1 MTKNFTIFNDHE
13 SESSSERRAR
23 ASGYART
30 RNDDPVK
37 TGGTG
42 DAMTLACRASGWMS
56 TVSTREV
63 RRQRR
68 HRRASTARRRASG
81 TGGEG
86 GSTEDEEK
94 AGTSD
99 GVTTTTTTTTTRSGG
114 GTETARA
121 EAKARLLDACAGTY
135 RGALASREDRE
146 AIAAAQGALERLSED
161 ALDFDALDGKWRL
174 AYTNASD
181 VVGLLVA
188 SQRLGVPEVGDI
200 FQSFGCADGSNTGI
214 TNEIRLS
221 VPFLLNSAK
230 KGEPG
235 GVGLRVQAS
244 FKKVDKRRIALT
256 FQEAQVS
263 EISISPLAETLLAP
277 AILPRG
283 SINHQILMFI
293 KELELKFPLRGALTS
308 IGGGGED
315 GGAAVGSYNL
325 TYCDDEVLV
334 GRAAAGGVYI
344 FTRA

>member
-1 MTKNFTIFNDHE
+1 M
-13 SESSSERRAR
+13 
-23 ASGYART
+23 
-30 RNDDPVK
+30 
-37 TGGTG
+37 
-42 DAMTLACRASGWMS
+42 
-56 TVSTREV
+56 
-63 RRQRR
+63 
-68 HRRASTARRRASG
+68 RRRASG
-81 TGGEG
+81 ADERGNV
-86 GSTEDEEK
+86 EDADAVGK
-94 AGTSD
+94 SD
-99 GVTTTTTTTTTRSGG
+99 GVVATATRSGG
-114 GTETARA
+114 GAETARA

-135 RGALASREDRE
+135 RGALASKEDRE
-146 AIAAAQGALERLSED
+146 SIAAAQGALERLSED

-181 VVGLLVA
+181 VVGLLIA
-188 SQRLGVPEVGDI
+188 SQRFGVPEVGDI

>member
-1 MTKNFTIFNDHE
+1 M
-13 SESSSERRAR
+13 
-23 ASGYART
+23 
-30 RNDDPVK
+30 
-37 TGGTG
+37 
-42 DAMTLACRASGWMS
+42 
-56 TVSTREV
+56 
-63 RRQRR
+63 
-68 HRRASTARRRASG
+68 RRRASG
-81 TGGEG
+81 ADERGNV
-86 GSTEDEEK
+86 EDADAVGK
-94 AGTSD
+94 SD
-99 GVTTTTTTTTTRSGG
+99 GVVATATRSGG
-114 GTETARA
+114 GAETARA

-135 RGALASREDRE
+135 RGALASKEDRE

-181 VVGLLVA
+181 VVGLLIA
-188 SQRLGVPEVGDI
+188 SQRFGVPEVGDI

>member
-1 MTKNFTIFNDHE
+1 MTENFTIFNFDHE

-37 TGGTG
+37 TGGTR
-42 DAMTLACRASGWMS
+42 DAMALACRASGWMS

-86 GSTEDEEK
+86 GSTGDEEK
-94 AGTSD
+94 AG
-99 GVTTTTTTTTTRSGG
+99 TTTTTTRSGG

-200 FQSFGCADGSNTGI
+200 F
-214 TNEIRLS
+214 
-221 VPFLLNSAK
+221 
-230 KGEPG
+230 
-235 GVGLRVQAS
+235 
-244 FKKVDKRRIALT
+244 
-256 FQEAQVS
+256 
-263 EISISPLAETLLAP
+263 
-277 AILPRG
+277 
-283 SINHQILMFI
+283 
-293 KELELKFPLRGALTS
+293 
-308 IGGGGED
+308 
-315 GGAAVGSYNL
+315 
-325 TYCDDEVLV
+325 
-334 GRAAAGGVYI
+334 
-344 FTRA
+344 

>member
-1 MTKNFTIFNDHE
+1 M
-13 SESSSERRAR
+13 A
-23 ASGYART
+23 
-30 RNDDPVK
+30 
-37 TGGTG
+37 
-42 DAMTLACRASGWMS
+42 LAYRSSGWMS
-56 TVSTREV
+56 TTSTREM
-63 RRQRR
+63 RRQGR
-68 HRRASTARRRASG
+68 HRRAPVRRRASG
-81 TGGEG
+81 ADERGNV
-86 GSTEDEEK
+86 EDADAVGK
-94 AGTSD
+94 SD
-99 GVTTTTTTTTTRSGG
+99 GVVATATRSGG
-114 GTETARA
+114 GAETARA
-121 EAKARLLDACAGTY
+121 EAMARLLDACAGTY
-135 RGALASREDRE
+135 RGALASKEDRE

-181 VVGLLVA
+181 VVGLLIA
-188 SQRLGVPEVGDI
+188 SQRFGVPEVGDI

>member
-1 MTKNFTIFNDHE
+1 M
-13 SESSSERRAR
+13 A
-23 ASGYART
+23 
-30 RNDDPVK
+30 V
-37 TGGTG
+37 
-42 DAMTLACRASGWMS
+42 ACRLSGWMS
-56 TVSTREV
+56 TTSTREM
-63 RRQRR
+63 RRQGR
-68 HRRASTARRRASG
+68 HRRAPVRRRASG
-81 TGGEG
+81 ADERGNA
-86 GSTEDEEK
+86 EDADA
-94 AGTSD
+94 AGKSD
-99 GVTTTTTTTTTRSGG
+99 GATTTATRSGG
-114 GTETARA
+114 GAETARA

-181 VVGLLVA
+181 VVGLLIA
-188 SQRLGVPEVGDI
+188 SQRFGVPEVGDI

-221 VPFLLNSAK
+221 VPFFLNSAK

-263 EISISPLAETLLAP
+263 EISISPLAETILAP